1 MVVKFP
7 ENWTDIKRA
16 ITRGNK
22 PVLNIRPAPLGK
34 PMPTGKSL
42 IIKHGETPE
51 EALAKIAPAEAKS
64 KPERMLYGWLIK
76 HNISFAYQTNVAG
89 GRAVP
94 GGAVLDFVLYER
106 AIPIVIRI
114 QSYWHMGA
122 EMLLGDDIQLNMLQQ
137 MDFMVEDVWEW
148 EISTVPKLESKM
160 REILYGAPKFR
171 EVE

>member
-1 MVVKFP
+1 MVIKFP

-16 ITRGNK
+16 ITKGNK

-76 HNISFAYQTNVAG
+76 HNISFAYQTSVAG

-94 GGAVLDFVLYER
+94 GGAVLDFVIYEK
-106 AIPIVIRI
+106 ATPIVIRI
-114 QSYWHMGA
+114 QSYWHLGA
-122 EMLLGDDIQLNMLQQ
+122 ENVLGDDIQLNMLQQ
-137 MDFMVEDVWEW
+137 MGFVVEDVQEY
-148 EISTVPKLESKM
+148 EITTAAKIDEVM
-160 REILYGAPKFR
+160 RRILYGTPKWR
-171 EVE
+171 DIG